1 MTTPYTNRLTRSVI
15 IDLTPR
21 RDGRP
26 ARLLDMVAGR
36 SKQVLKTWLQARDTK
51 FRLNVKTVAM
61 DGFTGYK
68 SAVREVL
75 KTAATVM
82 DPFHVVRLVGDKVT
96 HCRQHLRTASLWGQ
110 SP

>member
-1 MTTPYTNRLTRSVI
+1 
-15 IDLTPR
+15 
-21 RDGRP
+21 
-26 ARLLDMVAGR
+26 MVAGR

-96 HCRQHLRTASLWGQ
+96 HCRQRLQQETLGRRGRKNDPLYQVRRLLLTRNKLLSETAA
-110 SP
+110 P